1 MVRKAAFL
9 DLDGTLLPMDIDDF
23 LNAYFKLLTKEFSGI
38 FEAEQFINN
47 LMYATDQMIN
57 NCGEKL
63 NSEIFIKEFFNLF
76 KVDNQQ
82 EIMEKFELFYKEKFP
97 LLKSQVNQ
105 RGLANRLIEV
115 LKKDGFLLVLAT
127 NPIFPVEAIEERLR
141 WVEINPEDFLL
152 ITNYQNMHY
161 CKPNINYYKEIMELL
176 DLEAADCM
184 MIGNDAQ
191 EDMVAGD
198 LGMETYLVTDFLI
211 DGNKGEKK
219 IDWQGSM
226 EDLVNHFSRK

>member
-1 MVRKAAFL
+1 MVRKAALL

-23 LNAYFKLLTKEFSGI
+23 LNAYFKLLTEEFSSI

-63 NSEIFIKEFFNLF
+63 NREIFIKEFFDLF
-76 KVDNQQ
+76 QVDNQQ
-82 EIMEKFELFYKEKFP
+82 EIMGKFNLFYKEKFP

-105 RGLANRLIEV
+105 RGLASRLIEV
-115 LKKDGFLLVLAT
+115 LKEDGFLLVLAT

-141 WVEINPEDFLL
+141 WVDINPEDFSL

-161 CKPNINYYKEIMELL
+161 CKPNINYYKEIMDLL
-176 DLEAADCM
+176 NLKAADCM
-184 MIGNDAQ
+184 MIGNDIK

-198 LGMETYLVTDFLI
+198 LGMTTYLVTDFLI
-211 DGNKGEKK
+211 DGNKDEKK

-226 EDLVNHFSRK
+226 EDLLNHFSER